1 MNKLE
6 KFAKRIAEIGEEIK
20 ELKSTRQINL
30 QHCHASDD
38 TDFGSQREL
47 LCSEFD
53 LRENCLQVAYKWA
66 REELERC
73 QDEGEI
79 YNPEEFY
86 HTLINEGC
94 ENCKAAYK
102 AKQAIGKLKKE
113 RGRIIGYISKIG
125 KSL

>member
-1 MNKLE
+1 MNTLE
-6 KFAKRIAEIGEEIK
+6 KLAKRIGEIGDEIK
-20 ELKSTRQINL
+20 ELKLEREVNL

-38 TDFGSQREL
+38 TDFGSQRED
-47 LCSEFD
+47 LCSEWD
-53 LRENCLQVAYKWA
+53 LRENCLQVAYRWA
-66 REELERC
+66 RDELERC

-94 ENCKAAYK
+94 ENCKAAYE
-102 AKQAIGKLKKE
+102 AKRKIGKLKQE
-113 RGRIIGYISKIG
+113 RGRLVGNISKIG